1 MVKNKPLNALSPFS
15 DHGRYLPSGT
25 VIEVGLTGERMVI
38 LMPCEHMPK
47 DPAPEITGQKYLAR
61 TTTNSKTP
69 ITECEF
75 KVVYAPDNLRE
86 SELIKPGTVVRV
98 NLTEELVAVL
108 APCPHED
115 SDPEF
120 QFTGQKYLVRMS
132 NKKKRT
138 VMACEISVPTFSDTP
153 TTSSTNVLVRPRPS
167 L

>member
-15 DHGRYLPSGT
+15 DHGKYLPSGT
-25 VIEVGLTGERMVI
+25 VIEVALTGERLTL

-47 DPAPEITGQKYLAR
+47 DPPPEVTGQKYLAR
-61 TTTNSKTP
+61 TNTNSKTP

-75 KVVYAPDNLRE
+75 KVVYAPDNLKE
-86 SELIKPGTVVRV
+86 SELIKPGTIVKV

-115 SDPEF
+115 NDPEF
-120 QFTGQKYLVRMS
+120 EFTGQKYLVRTG

-138 VMACEISVPTFSDTP
+138 VMACEISMPTQP
-153 TTSSTNVLVRPRPS
+153 AQPATSSANILMRPRPS